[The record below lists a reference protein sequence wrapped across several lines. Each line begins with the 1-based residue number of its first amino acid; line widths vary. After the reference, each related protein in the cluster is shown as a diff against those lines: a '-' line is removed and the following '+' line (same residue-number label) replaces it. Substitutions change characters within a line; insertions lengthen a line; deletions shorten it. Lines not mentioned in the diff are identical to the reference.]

1 MESSRGES
9 VPLRRPGLGSNLR
22 TMDLVGLVYRVYILV
37 ALVIIT
43 GCGGSSVAPEGEGE
57 SVRGAQS
64 SEKRMFSV
72 MSRYYCEHKR
82 WPKTLDEVTDFAE
95 SVEEEGLAIN
105 DFLNPRLTSSRAV
118 VLTLGYDTELGARR
132 KVSFIAPPRC
142 DDEKVDGEISIA
154 AGRIRFEVP
163 TGFALMN
170 AEAVKARWRASP
182 FPDAVWRDEDGL
194 LIAIRFGDVEVT
206 SMELE
211 ALVPSLTEAYESS
224 VPSLKWL
231 RKGHRVIDSR
241 AVLEHEFESDSSTGR
256 LVNFVIS
263 TSFDDKLL
271 AISLMSRVEDAE
283 RVEKV
288 AAQVESSLRIN

>member
-1 MESSRGES
+1 MA
-9 VPLRRPGLGSNLR
+9 
-22 TMDLVGLVYRVYILV
+22 MDLVGLSSRVFILA
-37 ALVIIT
+37 ALVIIS
-43 GCGGSSVAPEGEGE
+43 GCGASSVTPVGEGE
-57 SVRGAQS
+57 PVQGVES

-82 WPKTLDEVTDFAE
+82 WPKTLEEVQAFAE
-95 SVEEEGLAIN
+95 SVEDGRFALEE
-105 DFLNPRLTSSRAV
+105 FQKPSLTSSRAV

-142 DDEKVDGEISIA
+142 DEEKIDGEISIA

-163 TGFALMN
+163 PGFTLMTS
-170 AEAVKARWRASP
+170 EAVKGRWKAPP

-206 SMELE
+206 SAELE
-211 ALVPSLTEAYESS
+211 ELAPSLAEAYEGS
-224 VPSLKWL
+224 VPSLKWV
-231 RKGHRVIDSR
+231 RQGPRVIDDR
-241 AVLEHEFESDSSTGR
+241 TVLEHEFESDSSNGR

-271 AISLMSRVEDAE
+271 AVTLISRAEDAE

-288 AAQVESSLRIN
+288 ATQVENSLRIN